1 MELKE
6 QLTQEEL
13 MERLSTFPDTIKD
26 GIDLANVLN
35 MFNIVK
41 DIDKTNIY
49 KRNIEVYELESIN
62 GVFPYFDENFVIMY
76 LPKIDDDGDNTMTIE
91 FVDYGEPIDI
101 KERISIPNIDKT
113 QLNRAIFIARSPEI
127 ILFRGLSIH
136 TVIRLPPKN

>member
-76 LPKIDDDGDNTMTIE
+76 LPKIDDDGDKTMTIE

-101 KERISIPNIDKT
+101 KERKEVIQYLEDTLTFNNIIP
-113 QLNRAIFIARSPEI
+113 
-127 ILFRGLSIH
+127 LFLI
-136 TVIRLPPKN
+136 

>member
-76 LPKIDDDGDNTMTIE
+76 LPKIDDDGDNTMRIE

-101 KERISIPNIDKT
+101 KERKEVIQYLEDTLNFNNIT
-113 QLNRAIFIARSPEI
+113 PIFLI
-127 ILFRGLSIH
+127 
-136 TVIRLPPKN
+136 

>member
-101 KERISIPNIDKT
+101 KERKEVIQYLEDTLTFNNIIP
-113 QLNRAIFIARSPEI
+113 
-127 ILFRGLSIH
+127 LFLI
-136 TVIRLPPKN
+136 

>member
-35 MFNIVK
+35 MLNIVK

-101 KERISIPNIDKT
+101 KERKEVIQYLEDTLTFNNIIP
-113 QLNRAIFIARSPEI
+113 
-127 ILFRGLSIH
+127 LFLI
-136 TVIRLPPKN
+136 

>member
-49 KRNIEVYELESIN
+49 ERNIEVYELESIN

-101 KERISIPNIDKT
+101 KERKEVIQYLEDTLTFNNIIP
-113 QLNRAIFIARSPEI
+113 
-127 ILFRGLSIH
+127 LFLM
-136 TVIRLPPKN
+136 

>member
-76 LPKIDDDGDNTMTIE
+76 LPKIDDDGDNTMRIE

-101 KERISIPNIDKT
+101 KERKEVIQYLEDTLTFNNIIP
-113 QLNRAIFIARSPEI
+113 IF
-127 ILFRGLSIH
+127 LM
-136 TVIRLPPKN
+136 

>member
-101 KERISIPNIDKT
+101 KERKEVIQYLEDTLTFNNIIP
-113 QLNRAIFIARSPEI
+113 
-127 ILFRGLSIH
+127 LFLM
-136 TVIRLPPKN
+136 

>member
-49 KRNIEVYELESIN
+49 ERNIEVYELESIN

-76 LPKIDDDGDNTMTIE
+76 LPKIDDDGDNTMRIE

-101 KERISIPNIDKT
+101 KERKEVIQYLEDTLTFNNIIP
-113 QLNRAIFIARSPEI
+113 IFLI
-127 ILFRGLSIH
+127 
-136 TVIRLPPKN
+136 